1 MDNTENIF
9 HLEVDQTAK
18 AYMVETARWAKFLA
32 ILTFIM
38 MGILVLASKFIGDY
52 MALQYSTQGLQMP
65 EWFSTVIMVV
75 YILVV
80 CLYFYPVFALL
91 KFSNLI
97 KPAVQAANKEQFNNA
112 FRYLKNMFKYIGI
125 LTIIFLSFYGIAIIF
140 AVIGIAMR

>member
-1 MDNTENIF
+1 
-9 HLEVDQTAK
+9 
-18 AYMVETARWAKFLA
+18 
-32 ILTFIM
+32 
-38 MGILVLASKFIGDY
+38 
-52 MALQYSTQGLQMP
+52 
-65 EWFSTVIMVV
+65 MVV